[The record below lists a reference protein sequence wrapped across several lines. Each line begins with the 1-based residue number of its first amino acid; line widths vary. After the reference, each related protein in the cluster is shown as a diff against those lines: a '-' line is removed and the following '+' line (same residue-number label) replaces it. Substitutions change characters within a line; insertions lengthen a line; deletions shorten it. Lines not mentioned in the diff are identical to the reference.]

1 MHTLIT
7 LLLALAL
14 LGSGAVR
21 ADTDAPTEADEAQDL
36 EAAVSE
42 ILSRPVDDD
51 EYGETQR
58 CITTAQYRQIDVLD
72 ERRVAFV
79 GRRGQIW
86 LNQLRNVC
94 AGLQK
99 RHAIELHSSGMRT
112 CRQDSFYGVDAS
124 LSQAFMRRDGLGR
137 PDPLGAHSARQTPR
151 CMLGDFERISE
162 EQLALLKE
170 ALDDD
175 SSRRARR

>member
-1 MHTLIT
+1 MRALIT
-7 LLLALAL
+7 LFLSLSLF
-14 LGSGAVR
+14 GPIGVW
-21 ADTDAPTEADEAQDL
+21 ADADAPEEEQDDL

-51 EYGETQR
+51 DYGEAER
-58 CITTAQYRQIDVLD
+58 CISSAQYRTIEVLD

-79 GRRGQIW
+79 GRGGRIW
-86 LNQLRNVC
+86 LNQLRTVC
-94 AGLQK
+94 AGLHR

-112 CRQDSFYGVDAS
+112 CRQDAFYGVDA
-124 LSQAFMRRDGLGR
+124 LAHGFMRRDVLGR
-137 PDPLGAHSARQTPR
+137 PDPLGAHAARQTPR
-151 CMLGDFERISE
+151 CLLGDFERISE

-175 SSRRARR
+175 SRRRR